1 MLKTMQ
7 SSNTSEK
14 DYAVIND
21 DYGDDDYDELLFQNG
36 WPTK

>member
-14 DYAVIND
+14 DYAIIND
-21 DYGDDDYDELLFQNG
+21 HYGGDDELLFQNV